1 MMMML
6 MIAIV
11 RMMLLMMMIMMMM
24 MIIIAPVCKDKAE
37 LERLRLQ
44 EVQMN
49 AVLARLA
56 ALEALSSSTF
66 SRRPCLV
73 LVCFGKVCLVLGMFL
88 V

>member
-1 MMMML
+1 MSW
-6 MIAIV
+6 
-11 RMMLLMMMIMMMM
+11 M
-24 MIIIAPVCKDKAE
+24 MIIIDSVCKDTVDLA
-37 LERLRLQ
+37 RLRLQ

-49 AVLARLA
+49 GVLARVA